1 MLPQG
6 KCMLTEYVEKDKQ
19 NSASSARQSL
29 CHLLAERMSY
39 ALV

>member
-6 KCMLTEYVEKDKQ
+6 KCIIEYVEKSQQ
-19 NSASSARQSL
+19 NRASSVWQSL
-29 CHLLAERMSY
+29 CHLLAENMSY